1 MSEHQPGPSA
11 DIPET
16 TEAPAERQSK
26 HPGAVSGADFIA
38 LHTRVIALEN
48 LVIAMLAVA
57 SERQLEVARE
67 MASYIAPRPGFTAH
81 RLTVHAAAHM
91 VDIVERAARFRGEG
105 PREQRFSAVEDTV
118 TGGTLSWQ
126 GPSKSETT

>member
-1 MSEHQPGPSA
+1 MS
-11 DIPET
+11 D
-16 TEAPAERQSK
+16 
-26 HPGAVSGADFIA
+26 ADFIA

-67 MASYIAPRPGFTAH
+67 MASYISPRPGFTAH

-91 VDIVERAARFRGEG
+91 VDLVERAARFHGERT
-105 PREQRFSAVEDTV
+105 REQRFSVVEETV
-118 TGGTLSWQ
+118 TGGAPPWQ
-126 GPSKSETT
+126 GTSKSETT